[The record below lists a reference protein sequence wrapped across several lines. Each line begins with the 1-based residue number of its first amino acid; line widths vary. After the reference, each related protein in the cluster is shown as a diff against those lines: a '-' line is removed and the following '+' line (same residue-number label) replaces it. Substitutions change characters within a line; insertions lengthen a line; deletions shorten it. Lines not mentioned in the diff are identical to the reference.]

1 MMKPLQQALQLSN
14 VIKEKEVCSLVGAI
28 LTALRAEFA
37 VVHRSPSAIPAAP
50 SKGYCNLKYKA
61 ESS

>member
-37 VVHRSPSAIPAAP
+37 VVHRPSAIPAAP
-50 SKGYCNLKYKA
+50 SKG
-61 ESS
+61 